1 MTAAYA
7 AMLDR
12 LCRLAGVPPAE
23 QPQVLAQQAM
33 MMDGLP
39 THFRLEE
46 WSGFVKVYMEI
57 GKPAPAR
64 LAVLCQAILE
74 QQLALPA
81 PFAILTAL
89 DAASGNLVLYG
100 CAPLPEGG
108 SDDDAFL
115 AFLQACADAALA
127 LRRALEGQG
136 DGVARPGP
144 AR

>member
-33 MMDGLP
+33 MIDGLP

-57 GKPAPAR
+57 GQPAPAR
-64 LAVLCQAILE
+64 LAVLCQAVLE
-74 QQLALPA
+74 QQLLLPA
-81 PFAILTAL
+81 PFTTLTAL
-89 DAASGNLVLYG
+89 DATSGKLILYG
-100 CAPLPEGG
+100 CAPLSEDSSG
-108 SDDDAFL
+108 DDSFL
-115 AFLQACADAALA
+115 AFLQACAEAALV
-127 LRRALEGQG
+127 LRDALEENS
-136 DGVARPGP
+136 DVFAMR
-144 AR
+144 